1 MCRRAEK
8 EEIEPFKGATKL
20 YFTHYIRVVIILF
33 NTSLYKSAISTYACE
48 NFHVTINFYEKQWLL
63 VLIWNK
69 KHSSMQAVLKTYPPE
84 NKFLAPATFE
94 GLRVLSF
101 QAS

>member
-1 MCRRAEK
+1 MDLIAEATTAKSIERHQNIYAHAVCRRAAK

-48 NFHVTINFYEKQWLL
+48 NFSVTINFYEKQ
-63 VLIWNK
+63 
-69 KHSSMQAVLKTYPPE
+69 
-84 NKFLAPATFE
+84 
-94 GLRVLSF
+94 
-101 QAS
+101 